1 MFFDNRKQKTVL
13 ENSCLTRPKFL
24 HRKANLYSKSDFTT
38 HLTKKKKKNF
48 YIQKEIPMVLTMEL
62 TTQSKEQSITFTI
75 ISIILKVET
84 IIHPLDPW
92 DE

>member
-1 MFFDNRKQKTVL
+1 
-13 ENSCLTRPKFL
+13 
-24 HRKANLYSKSDFTT
+24 
-38 HLTKKKKKNF
+38 
-48 YIQKEIPMVLTMEL
+48 MVLTMEL